1 MPIARLNLPEQN
13 GRQVFETI
21 ATFAII
27 VAILYVGAGI
37 LVPLVLA
44 VLLAFALTPLV
55 DFFGRRLHLPDIVAV
70 ILSVLIAA
78 LALGAFAY
86 LVGTQLMHLAQDFP
100 KYQATVTAK
109 LQSLQTQLGKGG
121 FIDHA
126 LETIQSMLAQF
137 NGSSGSNATGASR
150 QPVPVTISNNVGSP
164 LGVVGSLL
172 GSVLGPLATAA
183 IVTVLLIFL
192 LLGRGDLKD
201 RFLRLVSRGGY
212 STTTMAI
219 SDASTRVGRYLLLQF
234 AVNLV
239 YGTLFGIGLT
249 LIGVP
254 GAVLW
259 GSMIVL
265 FRYIPF
271 VGALITAAIPFLLAF
286 AVDPGWSMLAMTVG
300 LYLVLDLTVTNAVE
314 PRLYGSSTG
323 VSPIALLLAALFW
336 ATLWGPIGLILS
348 TPMTVC
354 LVVLG
359 RYMPQFQVFETLLGS
374 EPVLE
379 PAERFYQ
386 RLLKGD
392 TEEAIEIADDLIE
405 ADGKDALYDDMM
417 LPALRLATA
426 ELSDSPEGLAQRRQL
441 ATSIE
446 GVIDEYG
453 EIQQVEGSP
462 VLLVGG
468 RTEID
473 ECAARIV
480 AQRLVGRGI
489 ASRVLPPMAVR
500 QESIGRIDLDGVSV
514 VCLFNLGENVRTQTR
529 YVARRLRRLQP
540 GVTIIACNLG
550 ETATGETTETL
561 RVDQVAPD
569 FEKAIVEIEGAL
581 DTNAPGEKD
590 EGAPAPF
597 EGAGRGDDALGRAL
611 EQIADEL
618 GVPLATINLL
628 ADERHQDDADA
639 FRLTQKITST
649 GEPLVIQVQSAKDGL
664 DANPYLLSN
673 GVELYA
679 GVPLTLADG
688 ETVGTLTIMDY
699 DQHEF
704 GEAELERLKA
714 YAADLV
720 ERFGNV
726 PASPAPPPPAVPAPV
741 LQETAANLSSKL

>member
-1 MPIARLNLPEQN
+1 MPIARLSLPEQN
-13 GRQVFETI
+13 GRHVFETV

-27 VAILYVGAGI
+27 IAILYVGAGI

-55 DFFGRRLHLPDIVAV
+55 DFFGRRLHLPDIAAV

-78 LALGAFAY
+78 LALGAFAW

-100 KYQATVTAK
+100 KYQQTVTAK
-109 LQSLQTQLGKGG
+109 LQSLQGQLGKGG
-121 FIDHA
+121 FIDRA
-126 LETIQSMLAQF
+126 LDTIQGMTAQF
-137 NGSSGSNATGASR
+137 NSSAAEAKPGA
-150 QPVPVTISNNVGSP
+150 QTPIPVTIANDVGSP
-164 LGVVGSLL
+164 LGIVGGFL

-183 IVTVLLIFL
+183 IVTVFLIFL

-219 SDASTRVGRYLLLQF
+219 SDASKRVGRYLLLQF

-259 GSMIVL
+259 GAMIVL

-271 VGALITAAIPFLLAF
+271 VGALIVATIPFLLAF

-300 LYLVLDLTVTNAVE
+300 LYLLLDLTTTNAIE

-323 VSPIALLLAALFW
+323 VSPIALLLAAMFW

-379 PAERFYQ
+379 PPERFYQ

-392 TEEAIEIADDLIE
+392 TEEAIEIADDIVE
-405 ADGKDALYDDMM
+405 ADGKDALYNDMM
-417 LPALRLATA
+417 LPALRLATS
-426 ELSDSPEGLAQRRQL
+426 ELSDSPEALAQRRQL

-480 AQRLVGRGI
+480 SQRLAGRDI

-500 QESIGRIDLDGVSV
+500 QESIGRIDLDGVAV

-550 ETATGETTETL
+550 ETGTGETTETL
-561 RVDQVAPD
+561 RVDQVATD
-569 FEKAIVEIEGAL
+569 FEKVIAEIESTLG
-581 DTNAPGEKD
+581 TNVPETD
-590 EGAPAPF
+590 DSAPAPF
-597 EGAGRGDDALGRAL
+597 EGAGRGDDALGHAL
-611 EQIADEL
+611 EKIADAL
-618 GVPLATINLL
+618 GVPLATINLVE
-628 ADERHQDDADA
+628 DERHQDDADA
-639 FRLTQKITST
+639 FRLTQKIIST
-649 GEPLVIQVQSAKDGL
+649 GEPLVIQVQSATDGL

-679 GVPLTLADG
+679 GVPLTLANG
-688 ETVGTLTIMDY
+688 EMVGTLTIMDY
-699 DQHEF
+699 DKHEF

-714 YAADLV
+714 YAAELV
-720 ERFGNV
+720 ERFGNT
-726 PASPAPPPPAVPAPV
+726 PATVAAPSRPVVAAAVP
-741 LQETAANLSSKL
+741 QETAANLSSKA